1 MTIILYIAVLLFST
15 VIHEVAHGYAAHLR
29 GDDTAKM
36 AGRITL
42 NPVPHIDLFG
52 TIVLPAVMLLFNSPV
67 LFGWAKPVPV
77 NTYRLQNPKTD
88 IALVSAAGPLS
99 NVLLAAVS
107 GLGIRFIRM
116 FPDFGAGL
124 GATIEA
130 CLYVM
135 VLVNA
140 VLLVINLLPIPPLD
154 GSKVITYFLPPEL
167 AVKYLNLNPYMCFFI
182 LIILL
187 SSGIIWRFV
196 GPVINLLIKL
206 FAGA

>member
-1 MTIILYIAVLLFST
+1 
-15 VIHEVAHGYAAHLR
+15 
-29 GDDTAKM
+29 M